1 MIGSDDIR
9 YICSFNSA
17 RDLFIDLHYK
27 YMDRNM
33 LYNVCSTCTCCNLER
48 KLVAIILGR
57 GNKHAKLGEQ
67 IDLAV
72 TGEKI
77 EPFNP
82 RSIMINLNLLLE

>member
-1 MIGSDDIR
+1 MFSTMLHAV
-9 YICSFNSA
+9 ICRENEYLSCG
-17 RDLFIDLHYK
+17 R
-27 YMDRNM
+27 
-33 LYNVCSTCTCCNLER
+33 
-48 KLVAIILGR
+48 R
-57 GNKHAKLGEQ
+57 GNEHAKLGEQ